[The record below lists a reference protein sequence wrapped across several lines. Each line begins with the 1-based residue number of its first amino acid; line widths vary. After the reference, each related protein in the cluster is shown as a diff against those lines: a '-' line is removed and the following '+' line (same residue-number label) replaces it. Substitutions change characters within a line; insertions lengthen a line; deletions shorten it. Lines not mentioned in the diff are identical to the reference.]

1 MYPSIIL
8 EHKVYPP
15 HLGEAFLKVYGK
27 IKEERIEAKKAG
39 NKLKDRTLKLSI
51 NGPSGNL
58 QNEHSWVYSP
68 KTALQIRLNG
78 QLMLL
83 MLIEECVLA
92 DIQLVNSNTDG
103 AYVLLDKSKYPKL
116 QEICRDWEKK
126 TKLILEEDRFERFYQ
141 FAINDYLGVK
151 EGYAKTKDPN
161 LLKKKGLFIDSVTLG
176 KGMAPMIIPEA
187 INKYL
192 ADGIDP
198 KETIDNCKDILKFC
212 TYQKVAKKFK
222 VLYGDQEVQH
232 INRYYMS
239 TNGKYIVKKDPNDSK
254 RKPTALCAS
263 SPVTIYNKFDDKD
276 ISERKINYT
285 FYLKEIKKILN
296 ALDNPQ
302 LSLF

>member
-1 MYPSIIL
+1 M
-8 EHKVYPP
+8 
-15 HLGEAFLKVYGK
+15 
-27 IKEERIEAKKAG
+27 
-39 NKLKDRTLKLSI
+39 NKSL
-51 NGPSGNL
+51 
-58 QNEHSWVYSP
+58 
-68 KTALQIRLNG
+68 
-78 QLMLL
+78 
-83 MLIEECVLA
+83 
-92 DIQLVNSNTDG
+92 
-103 AYVLLDKSKYPKL
+103 YPKL
-116 QEICRDWEKK
+116 QEICRNWEKI

-151 EGYAKTKDPN
+151 EGYKKTKDPN

-187 INKYL
+187 INKFL

-198 KETIDNCKDILKFC
+198 KETITKCTDILKFC

-263 SPVTIYNKFDDKD
+263 SPVTIYNEFDDIPIAD
-276 ISERKINYT
+276 RKINYGY
-285 FYLKEIKKILN
+285 YLKEVRKILN
-296 ALDNPQ
+296 SLNDQQ